1 MQILYTVLA
10 IAAALYATYFM
21 RQRAKSDAVVG
32 ELVIQ
37 PKKEELQDAA
47 DIAKLTEEVKNAKI
61 DYAAAAERA
70 RAKYLE
76 SRNRSRQ

>member
-1 MQILYTVLA
+1 MQIVYTLMA

-21 RQRAKSDAVVG
+21 RQRAKSDAVIG
-32 ELVIQ
+32 ELTVQ
-37 PKKEELQDAA
+37 PKKEELQDVA

-61 DYAAAAERA
+61 DYAATAERA

-76 SRNRSRQ
+76 SRNSSRQ